1 MYHALFLQFISP
13 TNHIACSQV
22 CIEYSSLQV
31 FNIQCCIVFFFLFSH
46 VKYAILLHFGVMI
59 LILEF
64 SCRYIYCLFLS
75 PDIIYSICGF
85 CFLFFLCLLI
95 LLSFSGCWRFL
106 SPKFCAFELHVQ
118 TSWRFVIWVVWMFA
132 LTSAFVSICLKSLLT
147 SSWICWRCECLCAGI
162 RYLACLLYFS
172 FHILRS
178 CNVKYDIACM
188 CTYVKH

>member
-22 CIEYSSLQV
+22 CLEYSSLQV
-31 FNIQCCIVFFFLFSH
+31 FNIQCCIFFFFLFSY

-85 CFLFFLCLLI
+85 FFFVFFMFVDSVVFLRLLKVFVAEILCLWAPCTDELKVCD
-95 LLSFSGCWRFL
+95 LSCMNVCIDICFCKHL
-106 SPKFCAFELHVQ
+106 SEI
-118 TSWRFVIWVVWMFA
+118 FVDIFMNMLEVWMFM
-132 LTSAFVSICLKSLLT
+132 
-147 SSWICWRCECLCAGI
+147 CW
-162 RYLACLLYFS
+162 
-172 FHILRS
+172 
-178 CNVKYDIACM
+178 N
-188 CTYVKH
+188 